1 MLSSWPHPEEFMDW
15 MREAFAQPQKFIDQV
30 RKWRS
35 FTIKFLLWF
44 TNSCRIVACSA
55 LLKLKNTTS
64 LDITSTGNQL
74 MVSAAGMWS
83 LELFFYMAL

>member
-30 RKWRS
+30 RRS
-35 FTIKFLLWF
+35 VTKFLLWF
-44 TNSCRIVACSA
+44 TNFYRIVACSA